1 MIAIEISGGTLVGV
15 YSDNPNEEFV
25 LIDWDDYG
33 RDEENYT
40 PPSVSSMTFEEMP
53 EDTRALFAK

>member
-1 MIAIEISGGTLVGV
+1 MGV
-15 YSDNPNEEFV
+15 YCDNPDEEFV

-33 RDEENYT
+33 RDEENYS
-40 PPSVSSMTFEEMP
+40 PPSVSSMTLEEMP

>member
-15 YSDNPNEEFV
+15 YSDNPDEEFV
-25 LIDWDDYG
+25 LIDWDDY
-33 RDEENYT
+33 RCDEENYS
-40 PPSVSSMTFEEMP
+40 PPAVGAMTLEEMP